1 MKPVL
6 ILTAAF
12 GEGHNAAA
20 RNLQAGLLAKVPDL
34 SVPIHDVFQEA
45 YGTLNDISK
54 KIYLTAISRAP
65 LLWSACFRLLDETPL
80 VEWHIGIYQ
89 AAARRLDALISK
101 LRPGVIVSTYPGCN
115 HLLDYV
121 CRKRLRRAFQ
131 TITVITDSLTVNT
144 AWHTAHADAFVV
156 PNDATAQVLLRR
168 GVLDEKVHAFGF
180 PVPAVFAELA
190 RNPSPQKTPA
200 ARGEQWKVLYMV
212 NSGAHLASDI
222 VRSLLAIDN
231 VEVTV
236 TVGKNEA
243 LSQRLEALAATLI
256 KPLRVLG
263 WTPDMPHL
271 MAESHFL
278 IGKAGGATVQECLA
292 AGTPMI
298 FTQVVPGQE
307 EGNARLVL
315 ENGAGFLAKTATE
328 VAAAVREGLSENG
341 TRWAAMAAS
350 ARALGNPDASTQL
363 ADFILKQ
370 NA

>member
-20 RNLQAGLLAKVPDL
+20 RNLQAALLAQAPDL
-34 SVPIHDVFQEA
+34 NAPIHDVFQEA
-45 YGTLNDISK
+45 YGGWNEFSK
-54 KIYLTAISRAP
+54 KIYLSAINHTP
-65 LLWSACFRLLDETPL
+65 LLWSACFRLLDETPF
-80 VEWHIGIYQ
+80 VKWHIGIYQ
-89 AAARRLDALISK
+89 AAARRLDALISE

-131 TITVITDSLTVNT
+131 TTTVITDSLTINA
-144 AWHTAHADAFVV
+144 AWLTAHADAFIV
-156 PNDATAQVLLRR
+156 PNEATAQVLLSR
-168 GVLDEKVHAFGF
+168 GFSAEKVHAFGF
-180 PVPAVFAELA
+180 PVPGVFAELA
-190 RNPSPQKTPA
+190 KNPVPRPVP
-200 ARGEQWKVLYMV
+200 GDPWKVLYMV
-212 NSGAHLASDI
+212 NSGEHLACEI
-222 VRSLLAIDN
+222 VRALLAIDN
-231 VEVTV
+231 LEITV

-243 LSQRLEALAATLI
+243 LARRLQALASELT

-263 WTPDMPHL
+263 WTPDMPRL

-315 ENGAGFLAKTATE
+315 EHGAGFFGRSATE
-328 VAAAVREGLSENG
+328 TASLVRESLSGDGEC
-341 TRWAAMAAS
+341 WKAMAAS
-350 ARALGNPDASTQL
+350 ARALGNPGASARL

-370 NA
+370 NP

>member
-20 RNLQAGLLAKVPDL
+20 RNLQAGLLAKAPDITA
-34 SVPIHDVFQEA
+34 PIHDVFQES
-45 YGTLNDISK
+45 YGRWNEISK
-54 KIYLTAISRAP
+54 KIYLTAINRTP

-89 AAARRLDALISK
+89 AAARRLDSLISE

-131 TITVITDSLTVNT
+131 TTTVITDSLTVNS
-144 AWHTAHADAFVV
+144 AWHTAHADAFIV
-156 PNDATAQVLLRR
+156 PNEATAQVLLHR
-168 GVLDEKVHAFGF
+168 GFATEKVHAFGF
-180 PVPAVFAELA
+180 PVPAVFAGLA
-190 RNPSPQKTPA
+190 RNPTP
-200 ARGEQWKVLYMV
+200 RLVPGDPWKILYMV
-212 NSGAHLASDI
+212 NSGEHLASEV

-243 LSQRLEALAATLI
+243 LGQKLEALSNQLDR
-256 KPLRVLG
+256 PLRVLG
-263 WTPDMPHL
+263 WTPEMPQL
-271 MAESHFL
+271 MAESHLL

-298 FTQVVPGQE
+298 FTQIVPGQE

-315 ENGAGFLAKTATE
+315 ENGAGFFGGTAKEIASW
-328 VAAAVREGLSENG
+328 VRESISENG
-341 TRWAAMAAS
+341 KRWEALAAS
-350 ARALGNPDASTQL
+350 ARALGHPDASAKS

-370 NA
+370 NS